1 MKDKTYKTAIV
12 VIPPEEYWESIQAIR
27 HKYDRQV
34 RRWMPHITMIYPFR
48 PADQLEVVAEELQ
61 AACRSVQ
68 PFQICLNEFRYFQHG
83 RNRFTLWLAPNPKG
97 ELEKRITRLQ
107 DSWQP
112 LRFMVDRIS
121 MIRRNEP
128 PDDVFQVDTIIPFY
142 KQ

>member
-1 MKDKTYKTAIV
+1 LSV
-12 VIPPEEYWESIQAIR
+12 GQIR
-27 HKYDRQV
+27 
-34 RRWMPHITMIYPFR
+34 
-48 PADQLEVVAEELQ
+48 
-61 AACRSVQ
+61 
-68 PFQICLNEFRYFQHG
+68 G
-83 RNRFTLWLAPNPKG
+83 RG
-97 ELEKRITRLQ
+97 ELEKLITRSQ